1 MTLWLVEK
9 VLENIDKWY
18 DVNYPYSEE
27 SDRTFDQLYPTSK
40 DREEGVETTV
50 AKNNKKA
57 KYF

>member
-50 AKNNKKA
+50 VKNN
-57 KYF
+57 